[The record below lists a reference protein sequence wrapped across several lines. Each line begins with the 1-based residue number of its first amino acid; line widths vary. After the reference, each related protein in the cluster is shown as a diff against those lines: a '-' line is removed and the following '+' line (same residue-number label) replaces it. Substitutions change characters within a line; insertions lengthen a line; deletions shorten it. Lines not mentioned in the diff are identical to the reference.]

1 MRVSI
6 DNTKWWQ
13 TAYAALIFFTRLPF
27 WRFYEPPKQC
37 YSHVVEYWPLAG
49 WITGGA
55 MGATVWIASQ
65 HTGVTVAVLLALA
78 VRMLLTGALH
88 EDGLSDFFDG
98 FGGGA
103 DRRRI
108 LEIMKDSRIGTYG
121 VLGLMMYL
129 AILVASMCQV
139 NPSLLAL
146 IMVAADPF
154 CKMISAQ
161 IIMFLPYARTE
172 EEAKAKTVYVKY
184 DVAAGIRLAVIGLL
198 PIVIVSYFLVSGF
211 GVGINSL
218 ELLVSVPC
226 LVFYGLY
233 MLMNRKLRG
242 YTGDCCGA
250 LFLLVELSFYVALQF
265 AVCLD

>member
-6 DNTKWWQ
+6 DNSKWWQ

-27 WRFYEPPKQC
+27 WRMYEPPKQC

-55 MGATVWIASQ
+55 MGITVWVASQ
-65 HTGVTVAVLLALA
+65 YTSATLAIMLALA
-78 VRMLLTGALH
+78 VRMLMTGALH
-88 EDGLSDFFDG
+88 EDGLTDFFDG
-98 FGGGA
+98 FGGGNS
-103 DRRRI
+103 RSRI

-121 VLGLMMYL
+121 VLGLVMYL
-129 AILVASMCQV
+129 ALLVASMSGV
-139 NPSLLAL
+139 EPKLLAVT
-146 IMVAADPF
+146 MAAADPF

-161 IIMFLPYARTE
+161 IIMFLPYARNE

-184 DVAAGIRLAVIGLL
+184 GMAAGIRMALLGLL
-198 PIVIVSYFLVSGF
+198 PMAALGWLMVTQFGIPVGRLEIVVS
-211 GVGINSL
+211 I
-218 ELLVSVPC
+218 PC
-226 LVFYGLY
+226 LCFYGLY
-233 MLMNRKLRG
+233 MMMNRKLQG

-265 AVCLD
+265 VG

>member
-49 WITGGA
+49 WLTGSV

-65 HTGVTVAVLLALA
+65 HTSATVAVLLALA
-78 VRMLLTGALH
+78 LRMLLTGALH
-88 EDGLSDFFDG
+88 EDGLADFFDG
-98 FGGGA
+98 FGGGR
-103 DRRRI
+103 DRKRI
-108 LEIMKDSRIGTYG
+108 LEIMKDSHIGTYG
-121 VLGLMMYL
+121 VLGLLMYL
-129 AILVASMCQV
+129 AILVASMSRIDS
-139 NPSLLAL
+139 SLLAL
-146 IMVAADPF
+146 SMVAADPF

-184 DVAAGIRLAVIGLL
+184 DVAAGIRLAVLGLL
-198 PIVIVSYFLVSGF
+198 PMVVAGYVMIDSFSLSLVS
-211 GVGINSL
+211 L
-218 ELLVSVPC
+218 ETMVTVPC

-233 MLMNRKLRG
+233 MLMNSKLRG

-250 LFLLVELSFYVALQF
+250 LFLLVELSFFVAFQF
-265 AVCLD
+265 VVG

>member
-13 TAYAALIFFTRLPF
+13 TAYAALIFFTRMPF
-27 WRFYEPPKQC
+27 WRFYEPPRQC
-37 YSHVVEYWPLAG
+37 YAHVVEYWPLAG
-49 WITGGA
+49 WLTGGV
-55 MGATVWIASQ
+55 MGATVWFASQ
-65 HTGVTVAVLLALA
+65 YTSATVAILLALA
-78 VRMLLTGALH
+78 LRMLMTGALH
-88 EDGLSDFFDG
+88 EDGLTDFFDG
-98 FGGGA
+98 FGGGT

-121 VLGLMMYL
+121 VLGMMMYL
-129 AILVASMCQV
+129 AILLASMVQV
-139 NPSLLAL
+139 DPTVLAFT
-146 IMVAADPF
+146 MAAADPF

-184 DVAAGIRLAVIGLL
+184 DIPAGIRLAVFGLL
-198 PIVIVSYFLVSGF
+198 PMVALGYVLSSFYGIAVGNLEIVVS
-211 GVGINSL
+211 I
-218 ELLVSVPC
+218 PC
-226 LVFYGLY
+226 LTFYSLY
-233 MLMNRKLRG
+233 MLMNRKLHG

-265 AVCLD
+265 IV